1 MTKTVFKIIYIIVS
15 IILFAL
21 LLFIIIMFRIKVK
34 DCIINDYIEHFKN
47 IGLVNKQNKAPVYR
61 NMKYDPN
68 NANYEIYYFDDVD
81 VDFRQI

>member
-21 LLFIIIMFRIKVK
+21 LLFIIIVFRIKVK
-34 DCIINDYIEHFKN
+34 DYIINDYIEHFKN
-47 IGLVNKQNKAPVYR
+47 VGLVNKRNNAPVYR
-61 NMKYDPN
+61 KMKYDPN

-81 VDFRQI
+81 VDFR